1 MRHRPS
7 ILSARRKPTAS
18 RRGFTML
25 ELLVAITIAAVVA
38 GSLYSGLR
46 IGFRAQANAES
57 SVEPVR
63 TAELAMG
70 LLRPDFESAVPAT
83 GTLQGAFLGTDG
95 TGEGGLDA
103 DSVEFYTLGDPLDAV
118 LSANTSGASPGVA
131 GMSALQGAASP
142 ALPGGEVRRVQI
154 GLLPSATGQVL
165 VRRVYTNLLAQA
177 EEEPYD
183 EVVCRGVAS
192 LNLRYW
198 DGLTWQDNWDST
210 TIENNIPSAVEVTID
225 LRRVQY
231 GQETVLRFVRVFKL
245 SCSTL
250 TAQSLTDLMNAAS
263 SGSTG
268 TGTGGTP

>member
-1 MRHRPS
+1 MNHAGNIVR
-7 ILSARRKPTAS
+7 T
-18 RRGFTML
+18 RRGFTLL

-46 IGFRAQANAES
+46 IGLRAQANAES
-57 SVEPVR
+57 SVEPIR

-83 GTLQGAFLGTDG
+83 GTLQGAFIGTDG
-95 TGEGGLDA
+95 TGEGGLPA
-103 DSVEFYTLGDPLDAV
+103 DSVEFHTTGDPLESVA
-118 LSANTSGASPGVA
+118 AEAGNTSPILG
-131 GMSALQGAASP
+131 GAA
-142 ALPGGEVRRVQI
+142 AAAQPGGEVRKIQL
-154 GLLPSATGQVL
+154 GLLPSSSGQLVL
-165 VRRVYTNLLAQA
+165 VRRVYTNLLAQV
-177 EEEPYD
+177 EEEPHD
-183 EVVCRGVAS
+183 EVVCRGVMS

-210 TIENNIPSAVEVTID
+210 QIENNIPSAVEVTMD

-231 GQETVLRFVRVFKL
+231 DQEKVIRFVRVFKL
-245 SCSTL
+245 SCSML

-268 TGTGGTP
+268 TGGTQ